1 LTCADLASVGPGV
14 LNDWKL
20 EVLSDLY
27 QRTMQHLSGDTPSA
41 ATERRRGAL
50 RAILQHDAAYERL
63 ADQIRTLPSSYLQSA
78 APERIANDLREVAT
92 LHTGEVNT
100 WCRYVPETA
109 TVEFTVATHEH
120 VTPGIFHKLTGALSS
135 QGLQIL
141 SADINTLPGGIV
153 LDRFV
158 VQDSDF
164 AGEPPADRIDEIK
177 AKLAGALKSDAPPT
191 FRRIWQAKAESA
203 AEAVPKLP
211 TRVNID
217 NSTSQHYT
225 IIDVFAMDR
234 MGLLYTVTRTLFEV
248 GISVSLAKIGTYL
261 DQVVDVFYVTDQ
273 QGGKIHDELWLRH
286 IRQSLMDA
294 IDNLQKEAD

>member
-1 LTCADLASVGPGV
+1 
-14 LNDWKL
+14 
-20 EVLSDLY
+20 
-27 QRTMQHLSGDTPSA
+27 
-41 ATERRRGAL
+41 
-50 RAILQHDAAYERL
+50 
-63 ADQIRTLPSSYLQSA
+63 
-78 APERIANDLREVAT
+78 
-92 LHTGEVNT
+92 
-100 WCRYVPETA
+100 
-109 TVEFTVATHEH
+109 

-164 AGEPPADRIDEIK
+164 SGEPPADRIDEIK

-225 IIDVFAMDR
+225 IIDVFALDR

-273 QGGKIHDELWLRH
+273 QGAKIHDEPWLRH